1 MVRVREG
8 EIQQTE
14 QQRSTPPMIAAAPAA
29 WLVAVALGIVYVV
42 WGSTYLAIRVV
53 VEDLPPMASASWRYF
68 VAALLLGAILAVRGG
83 PGRLRV
89 APRELIGCAALGLL
103 LPALGNGLVS
113 VGEHEG
119 APSGIAAL
127 LVAAVPLWVI
137 VYRRLSGDRPSRRTT
152 LGVLLGFA
160 GLVLLITSQGVG
172 GDVKIGASLII
183 MCATVFWS
191 FGSWSTPRLPLPQ
204 DAFVLTVYE
213 MLFGSAWLLIFAA
226 VRGEQVL
233 PTSAPLDAW
242 LAWGYLVTFG
252 SVVAFTAYVWVLS
265 VAPISLVATYAY
277 VNPVVAVFLGWL
289 ILSESVTPS
298 VSIGGAVVVGAV
310 AIVVSAERQTKRIAA
325 EREAERVGTAPVA
338 CG

>member
-1 MVRVREG
+1 MRQ
-8 EIQQTE
+8 EIQQVE
-14 QQRSTPPMIAAAPAA
+14 PAAPAVVVPPAA

-42 WGSTYLAIRVV
+42 WGSTYLAIRVM
-53 VEDLPPMASASWRYF
+53 VEDLPPLASASWRYL
-68 VAALLLGAILAVRGG
+68 VAGLLLAAILAVRSGVR
-83 PGRLRV
+83 RLR
-89 APRELIGCAALGLL
+89 ATPRELLGCAALGLL

-119 APSGIAAL
+119 TPSGIAAL
-127 LVAAVPLWVI
+127 LIAAVPLLLI
-137 VYRRLSGDRPSRRTT
+137 VYRRLAGDRPSRRTT

-160 GLVLLITSQGVG
+160 GLVMLITSSGIG
-172 GDVKIGASLII
+172 GEVKVGASLLVLS
-183 MCATVFWS
+183 ATVFWS
-191 FGSWSTPRLPLPQ
+191 FGSWSTPRLPLPK

-213 MLFGSAWLLIFAA
+213 MLFGSAWLVVFAA
-226 VRGEQVL
+226 VRGEHVL

-242 LAWGYLVTFG
+242 LAWAYLVTFG

-289 ILSESVTPS
+289 ILSEAVTLPI
-298 VSIGGAVVVGAV
+298 VVGGLVVVGAV
-310 AIVVSAERQTKRIAA
+310 AIVVSAERQQNRAV
-325 EREAERVGTAPVA
+325 EVVPEADPDDATPMA